1 MNEIPAPRIEIH
13 GKGVGEFSE
22 ADLHQRAV
30 EIAQMDG
37 RSEATLADRMRA
49 KDELFTVRAPEAPE
63 VDSITAEIQEW
74 DESPASLGHMTPR
87 VLPEDEISATE
98 ILTEEGLE
106 EADRDQ
112 RLSAPRETED

>member
-22 ADLHQRAV
+22 ADLHQRAL

-37 RSEATLADRMRA
+37 RTEATLADRMRA
-49 KDELFTVRAPEAPE
+49 KDELFTIGAPDAPE
-63 VDSITAEIQEW
+63 VDSVTAEIQEW
-74 DESPASLGHMTPR
+74 DESPDAHGHMTPR

-98 ILTEEGLE
+98 LLTEEGLE

-112 RLSAPRETED
+112 RLSAPRATED